1 MKTEIEKLQ
10 AEHAMVVADL
20 KLRLQIAERQ
30 HRTQSEIAILVTREL
45 EEANMKLQKATRIS
59 QGNYVQNRSKI

>member
-30 HRTQSEIAILVTREL
+30 HKTQCEIAILVTREL